1 MLELSR
7 EYHEEIVAHAREDD
21 PDECC
26 GILAG
31 QDGKVLRLYRMTN
44 VEHSPYRYSMDT
56 KELYTVGKEISD
68 REWELMAIYHSHTHT
83 EAHPSQTDVRLATYP
98 DAYYILVSLM
108 DKENP
113 AVRAFHIEDGT
124 ITEQEMRVVD
134 A

>member
-1 MLELSR
+1 VLELPR
-7 EYHEEIVAHAREDD
+7 AYHDEIIAHAREDE

-44 VEHSPYRYSMDT
+44 VERSPYRYSMDT
-56 KELYTVGKEISD
+56 KELFQTYREIED
-68 REWELMAIYHSHTHT
+68 QGWELMAIYHSHTHT
-83 EAHPSQTDVRLATYP
+83 EAHPSQTDVRLATFP

-113 AVRAFHIEDGT
+113 AVRAFHIQEGT